1 MSTGSLSMVIGN
13 NHPLTMVNYIIYN
26 NVVPITV
33 VMQSTTMNR
42 STLTRSPDQQHSAIP
57 NRYDQ
62 PNPNTTN
69 SPSHDCIHICIELH
83 KGFIGVSPPR
93 VVVVLGLVHLGLGAP
108 EYRVTA

>member
-83 KGFIGVSPPR
+83 KGLYRRVASTGCGSIGFSPLR
-93 VVVVLGLVHLGLGAP
+93 A
-108 EYRVTA
+108 RST